1 MKDGQP
7 TANITTNKSRVK
19 TYDSKVYL
27 HDGTQFE
34 IELFNPKDKPVLA
47 KIKLNGSYISSSGLI
62 LKPGQRVFLER
73 FIDVDK
79 KFKFETYEVDNSPE
93 ADSAIRNNGLVE
105 VEFYDEQ
112 VYYQTPNY
120 WYGGNTLTI
129 HNGSGNWHSS
139 PVFTTSGG
147 NAYYANSIGITG
159 SNGPAGS
166 SGTMLCSSS
175 TSTSTFDMSAKK
187 EETKETGRVEQGEKS
202 NQKMDTGYGN
212 FNSWTSSTVKWQI
225 LPVSAK
231 PVEASE
237 IRNYCPSCRTRIKKS
252 SWKFCPSC
260 GENLKD

>member
-1 MKDGQP
+1 MFTISTGLP
-7 TANITTNKSRVK
+7 SANITTKKSRLK
-19 TYDSKVYL
+19 EYGNTVYL
-27 HDGTQFE
+27 NDGTQFE

-79 KFKFETYEVDNSPE
+79 KFKFETYEVEDSKE
-93 ADSAIRNNGLVE
+93 AVNAIRNNGLVE

-112 VYYQTPNY
+112 VYIQNYY
-120 WYGGNTLTI
+120 WYGGNTLTLGNSTGNWI
-129 HNGSGNWHSS
+129 TTPTFTSSGSTALYSSAAGSGIIN
-139 PVFTTSGG
+139 
-147 NAYYANSIGITG
+147 
-159 SNGPAGS
+159 
-166 SGTMLCSSS
+166 CSSS
-175 TSTSTFDMSAKK
+175 ISSSTADMSAKK
-187 EETKETGRVEQGEKS
+187 EKTKETGRVEHGEKS
-202 NQKMDTGYGN
+202 EQRMESGYGN
-212 FNSWTSSTVKWQI
+212 FTSWASNTIKWQI
-225 LPVSAK
+225 MPTSAK

>member
-1 MKDGQP
+1 MFTISTSLP
-7 TANITTNKSRVK
+7 SANITTKKSRLK
-19 TYDSKVYL
+19 EYGNLVYL

-79 KFKFETYEVDNSPE
+79 KFKFETYEVEDSVE
-93 ADSAIRNNGLVE
+93 AANAIRNNGLVE

-112 VYYQTPNY
+112 VYIQNSNY
-120 WYGGNTLTI
+120 WYGGSTLTLG
-129 HNGSGNWHSS
+129 NTGSNTWFAAT
-139 PVFTTSGG
+139 PTFTTS
-147 NAYYANSIGITG
+147 NG
-159 SNGPAGS
+159 SNALYS
-166 SGTMLCSSS
+166 STSGIINCSASSTISSS
-175 TSTSTFDMSAKK
+175 TVDMSAKK
-187 EETKETGRVEQGEKS
+187 KGKETGRVEQGEKS
-202 NQKMDTGYGN
+202 VQKMEAGYGS
-212 FNSWTSSTVKWQI
+212 FNSWASSTIKWQI
-225 LPVSAK
+225 MPVSTK

-260 GENLKD
+260 GESLKD

>member
-1 MKDGQP
+1 MFTIQTSTP
-7 TANITTNKSRVK
+7 SANITTKKSRLK
-19 TYDSKVYL
+19 EYGNTVYL
-27 HDGTQFE
+27 NDGTQFE

-79 KFKFETYEVDNSPE
+79 KFKFETYEVENSTE
-93 ADSAIRNNGLVE
+93 TENAIRNNGLVE

-112 VYYQTPNY
+112 VYIQNSNY
-120 WYGGNTLTI
+120 WYGGSANTLLFGNSVTTTNWPNDTS
-129 HNGSGNWHSS
+129 HSTLTSSNGS
-139 PVFTTSGG
+139 
-147 NAYYANSIGITG
+147 NAFF
-159 SNGPAGS
+159 
-166 SGTMLCSSS
+166 SS
-175 TSTSTFDMSAKK
+175 TSGMVNFSANVSSSTFDMSVKK
-187 EETKETGRVEQGEKS
+187 EATKETGRVEQGEKS
-202 NQKMDTGYGN
+202 KQQMETGFGS

-225 LPVSAK
+225 MPTSTK
-231 PVEASE
+231 PVEVSE